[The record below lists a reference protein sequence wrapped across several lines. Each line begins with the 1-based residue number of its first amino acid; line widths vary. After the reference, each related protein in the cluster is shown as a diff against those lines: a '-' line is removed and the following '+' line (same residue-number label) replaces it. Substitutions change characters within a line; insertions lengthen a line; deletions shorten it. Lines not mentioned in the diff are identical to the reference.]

1 MSFFTGKNVLVTGAA
16 GLAGSAAVLR
26 LLDEGSNVRAT
37 VFNSRKLNF
46 ENSNL
51 EVVKCDLHNYQ
62 SCLDVTADIDI
73 VLNFVAY
80 IRGAKGQVDSPTS
93 LVRNNVNPAMN
104 MIDAAATSGVER
116 FGFVGSSTSYPPS
129 DNPILESQGFDDEP
143 YPCYEGVGWMKRY
156 SEKVCQYF
164 HKNSNTKFAMT
175 RTTAIYGPRDN
186 FNERGH
192 VIPQLILKANRR
204 DDPFEVWGDGGQIR
218 DFIYVDDLVDG
229 LLHVVEHHA
238 IADPVNIATGTP
250 TDVKTLA
257 RTITDAYEYRP
268 KFYFDETKPTMIPKR
283 LVDVTKASDL
293 GWNAKTDLEAG
304 IKKTVNWYRN
314 FKRIS

>member
-1 MSFFTGKNVLVTGAA
+1 MSFFKGKNVLVTGAA
-16 GLAGSAAVLR
+16 GLAGSAAALR
-26 LLDEGSNVRAT
+26 LLDEGSSVRAT
-37 VFNSRKLNF
+37 VFNSRKINF
-46 ENSNL
+46 DHHNL

-62 SCLDVTADIDI
+62 SCLEVTKDIDI

-80 IRGAKGQVDSPTS
+80 IRGAKGQVDSPTA

-104 MIDAAATSGVER
+104 MIDAAAASGVDR

-129 DNPILESQGFDDEP
+129 DVPILESQGFSGEP

-192 VIPQLILKANRR
+192 VIPQLILKADRR
-204 DDPFEVWGDGGQIR
+204 DDPFEVWGNGRQIR

-229 LLHVVEHHA
+229 LLYMVENYA
-238 IADPVNIATGTP
+238 VADPVNIATGTP
-250 TDVKTLA
+250 TNVKMLA
-257 RTITDAYEYRP
+257 KTITDSYEYQP
-268 KFYFDETKPTMIPKR
+268 SFYFDETKPTMIPRR
-283 LVDVTKASDL
+283 LVDIKKATEL
-293 GWNAKTDLEAG
+293 GWKAKYDLQDG
-304 IKKTVNWYRN
+304 IKKTVKWYQKN
-314 FKRIS
+314 Q

>member
-1 MSFFTGKNVLVTGAA
+1 MSFYNGKNVLVTGAA

-26 LLDEGSNVRAT
+26 LLEEGANVRAT
-37 VFNSRKLNF
+37 IFNSRTLNF
-46 ENSNL
+46 DHDNL
-51 EVVKCDLHNYQ
+51 QVVRCNLHDYE
-62 SCLDVTADIDI
+62 SCLSVTRDIDI

-80 IRGAKGQVDSPTS
+80 IRGAKGQVDSPTA

-104 MIDAAATSGVER
+104 MIDAAAACGVDR

-129 DNPILESQGFDDEP
+129 ETPILESQGFESEP

-192 VIPQLILKANRR
+192 VIPQLVLKADRGDN
-204 DDPFEVWGDGGQIR
+204 PFEVWGDGSQIR

-229 LLHVVEHHA
+229 LLYVVENHA
-238 IADPVNIATGTP
+238 VADPVNIATGTA

-257 RTITDAYEYRP
+257 KTITDAYEYEP
-268 KFYFDETKPTMIPKR
+268 EFYFDTTKPTMIPRR
-283 LVDVTKASDL
+283 LVDVTKATDL
-293 GWNAKTDLEAG
+293 GWKSKTDLKAG
-304 IKKTVNWYRN
+304 IKKTVEWYRKN
-314 FKRIS
+314 K

>member
-1 MSFFTGKNVLVTGAA
+1 MSFFSGKNVLVTGAA

-26 LLDEGSNVRAT
+26 LLDEGSSVRAT

-46 ENSNL
+46 EHNKL
-51 EVVKCDLHNYQ
+51 EVVKRDLHDYQ
-62 SCLDVTADIDI
+62 SCLDVTRDIDV

-80 IRGAKGQVDSPTS
+80 IRGAKGQLDSPTA

-104 MIDAAATSGVER
+104 MIDAAAASGVDR

-129 DNPILESQGFDDEP
+129 DVSILESQGFDDEP

-192 VIPQLILKANRR
+192 VIPQLILKADRR
-204 DDPFEVWGDGGQIR
+204 DNPFEVWGDGSQIR

-229 LLHVVEHHA
+229 LLHIVEHHA
-238 IADPVNIATGTP
+238 VADPVNIATGTA
-250 TDVKTLA
+250 TSVKTLA
-257 RTITDAYEYRP
+257 KTITDTYEYQP
-268 KFYFDETKPTMIPKR
+268 EFYFDETKPTMIPKR

-293 GWNAKTDLEAG
+293 GWNAQVNLKSG
-304 IKKTVNWYRN
+304 IKKTVEWYHKN
-314 FKRIS
+314 Q

>member
-1 MSFFTGKNVLVTGAA
+1 MFKGKNVLVTGAA

-37 VFNSRKLNF
+37 IFNSRKLNF
-46 ENSNL
+46 EHKNL
-51 EVVKCDLHNYQ
+51 DVIKCDLHSYQ
-62 SCLDVTADIDI
+62 SCLDVTSDIDI

-93 LVRNNVNPAMN
+93 LVRNNVNPTIN
-104 MIDAAATSGVER
+104 MIDAATASGVDR

-129 DNPILESQGFDDEP
+129 DTPILESQGFDDEP

-164 HKNSNTKFAMT
+164 HKNSNTKFAMI

-192 VIPQLILKANRR
+192 VIPQLILKADRR
-204 DDPFEVWGDGGQIR
+204 DDPFEVWGDGTQVR

-229 LLHVVEHHA
+229 LLYMVEHHA
-238 IADPVNIATGTP
+238 VADPVNIATGIP
-250 TDVKTLA
+250 TNVKTLVK
-257 RTITDAYEYRP
+257 TITDAYEYQP
-268 KFYFDETKPTMIPKR
+268 EFYFDKTKPTMIPTR
-283 LVDVTKASDL
+283 LVDVTKAREL
-293 GWNAKTDLEAG
+293 GWEAQVGLRAG
-304 IKKTVNWYRN
+304 IIKTTEWFVNH
-314 FKRIS
+314 

>member
-1 MSFFTGKNVLVTGAA
+1 VSFYSGKNVLVTGAA

-26 LLDEGSNVRAT
+26 LLEEGSNVRAT

-46 ENSNL
+46 EHDKL
-51 EVVKCDLHNYQ
+51 EVVKCNLHSYQ
-62 SCLDVTADIDI
+62 SCLDVTSDIDI

-80 IRGAKGQVDSPTS
+80 IRGAKGQVDSPTA

-104 MIDAAATSGVER
+104 MIDAAAASGVDR

-129 DNPILESQGFDDEP
+129 DVPILEGQGFDDEP

-164 HKNSNTKFAMT
+164 HKNSSTKFAMT

-192 VIPQLILKANRR
+192 VIPQLVLKADRR
-204 DDPFEVWGDGGQIR
+204 DDPFEVWGDGSQVR

-229 LLHVVEHHA
+229 LLYVVENHA

-250 TDVKTLA
+250 TNVKTLA
-257 RTITDAYEYRP
+257 KTITDAYDYQP
-268 KFYFDETKPTMIPKR
+268 DFYFDETKPTMIPRR

-293 GWNAKTDLEAG
+293 GWNAQTDLKHG
-304 IKKTVNWYRN
+304 IKKTVEWYQKN
-314 FKRIS
+314 Q